1 MNLRSRR
8 TVASGA
14 SGGVNESDTASV
26 RRLRRGT
33 VPREVAEYTPRK
45 LPNRDKSDSRH
56 EMRTRSRSRTSRARI
71 AAKLTPPPT
80 SDEEDEIVV
89 PKPKGRSTVVSDT
102 EEEDQQANV
111 GSEVE
116 APEKSPQEL
125 RRIIARQFDFEIL
138 LKHQELKRIERQIH
152 SVESMMARIR
162 QPSVSQVLEIRSDA
176 RRPPRKSSCCHRRSD
191 GKLVK
196 LQCPECYRT
205 NFNTME
211 GFIAHCKKV
220 HSMNVANNETSL
232 TKFSVPYEKSASPDG
247 FDSNNCDALESALP
261 VNRPVPVSCYTH
273 DPFAYSGP
281 RRPSDR
287 LSPGPACAG
296 RLMAHAKSKGMN
308 EGDVN
313 KLLTDATTKHPL
325 DDDYDHDNDDED
337 NEDPDQPRPVKK
349 AKASVEEKKN
359 VFASLSRM
367 MRSRFL

>member
-8 TVASGA
+8 AVANNA
-14 SGGVNESDTASV
+14 SATSV
-26 RRLRRGT
+26 RRLRGGT

-45 LPNRDKSDSRH
+45 LPNRDKGDSRH

-80 SDEEDEIVV
+80 SDEEDEVV
-89 PKPKGRSTVVSDT
+89 IPKLKGRSTVVSDT
-102 EEEDQQANV
+102 EEEDHHHANV
-111 GSEVE
+111 GTEVE
-116 APEKSPQEL
+116 APQKSPEEL

-162 QPSVSQVLEIRSDA
+162 QPPSATQVLEPRSDG

-232 TKFSVPYEKSASPDG
+232 TKFSVPYEKSASPEG
-247 FDSNNCDALESALP
+247 FDSSNNGETLDTASPAS
-261 VNRPVPVSCYTH
+261 RPVPVSCYTH
-273 DPFAYSGP
+273 DPFAYSGQ
-281 RRPSDR
+281 RRPADR

-296 RLMAHAKSKGMN
+296 RLMAHAKSKGLN

-313 KLLTDATTKHPL
+313 KLLTDATTKHAL
-325 DDDYDHDNDDED
+325 DDDNDNDDDDED
-337 NEDPDQPRPVKK
+337 NEVQEQPRPVKR
-349 AKASVEEKKN
+349 ARASAEEKTN